1 VRTWNGLCWG
11 DVHAHSIESRPF
23 QEWPRVE
30 DGAPQLSVELL
41 SLEDGQTL
49 YKESYKFS
57 RLMPFLVNLK
67 TAPIS
72 TLAPFAQSSFSHH
85 SSGWWL
91 TPSLQGTK
99 TIAVGHLRL
108 SKTLSWP
115 APLVILRTRFF
126 WSVALPNRLVAAA
139 STQSTASGW
148 NLTALEWKS
157 VSTWAC

>member
-1 VRTWNGLCWG
+1 MFIHIASKASHSKNGW
-11 DVHAHSIESRPF
+11 ESRMELF
-23 QEWPRVE
+23 NQV
-30 DGAPQLSVELL
+30 LELL
-41 SLEDGQTL
+41 IRRRSDTTKNHTNSPNLCRFW
-49 YKESYKFS
+49 S
-57 RLMPFLVNLK
+57 NLK

-72 TLAPFAQSSFSHH
+72 TLAPFAQSSFSLH

-108 SKTLSWP
+108 AKTLSWP

-126 WSVALPNRLVAAA
+126 WSVAFPSRLVAAA

-157 VSTWAC
+157 VSTWAY